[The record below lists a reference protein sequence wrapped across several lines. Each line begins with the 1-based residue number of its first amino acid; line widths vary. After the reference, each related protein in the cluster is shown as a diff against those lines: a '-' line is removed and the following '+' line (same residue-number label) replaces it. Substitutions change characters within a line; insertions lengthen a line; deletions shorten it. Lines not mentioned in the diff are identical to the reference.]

1 VAKSTQSAAGATLYL
16 TLSPCKECSKLILQ
30 SGIRRVVFVNPYKD
44 QSGVDFL
51 KNAGIEV
58 VQFDPELLG

>member
-1 VAKSTQSAAGATLYL
+1 
-16 TLSPCKECSKLILQ
+16 
-30 SGIRRVVFVNPYKD
+30 VNPYKD